1 MKDLHVR
8 DGLQL
13 WLDASR
19 VNDSRKAAGES
30 ELANG
35 DATAAWFDG
44 AIEGR
49 RVEQPEQNAQP
60 KLVKIG
66 DSWVLRF
73 DGEDDHLRLAKTG
86 QKLDAATVFVVVA
99 PHANPGDFR
108 GFFAANANERR
119 DYQSGMTLDLGP
131 GPTFKF
137 DQLNVE
143 GIGFGGAH
151 DLLDS
156 SHDFGTLHIV
166 EAIVDPATKQIE
178 LAIDGKSEGKRPFNA
193 TALSFDEIT
202 VGARFCNNGRGPQHM
217 FGPFRGDIAELLVY
231 DRVLTNDET
240 KSVREYLNVQIRETG
255 GRLAEGTQAV
265 DIRRCGTG
273 ESRKPASDSDAATRV
288 FSA

>member
-1 MKDLHVR
+1 MLNRLFRSLLLLTITVIASRMTHGQIATWADEELQVR

-19 VNDSRKAAGES
+19 VNDARKAVGES

-35 DATAAWFDG
+35 DAIAAWSDG
-44 AIEGR
+44 AKNGR
-49 RVEQPEQNAQP
+49 SVAQADEKSQA

-66 DSWVLRF
+66 DAWVVRF
-73 DGEDDHLRLAKTG
+73 DGEDDHLRMQKTG
-86 QKLDAATVFVVVA
+86 LQLDAATVFVVVT

-108 GFFAANANERR
+108 GFFAANDNERR

-143 GIGFGGAH
+143 GIGFGGAN

-156 SHDFGTLHIV
+156 SHDFGTLHTV

-178 LAIDGKSEGKRPFNA
+178 LAI
-193 TALSFDEIT
+193 
-202 VGARFCNNGRGPQHM
+202 
-217 FGPFRGDIAELLVY
+217 
-231 DRVLTNDET
+231 
-240 KSVREYLNVQIRETG
+240 
-255 GRLAEGTQAV
+255 
-265 DIRRCGTG
+265 
-273 ESRKPASDSDAATRV
+273 
-288 FSA
+288 